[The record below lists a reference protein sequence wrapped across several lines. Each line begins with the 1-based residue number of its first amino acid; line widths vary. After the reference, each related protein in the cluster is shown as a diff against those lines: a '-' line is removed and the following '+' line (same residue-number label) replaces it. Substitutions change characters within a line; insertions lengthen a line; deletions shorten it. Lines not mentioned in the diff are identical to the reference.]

1 MLNKFFTAL
10 DPASQLTIK
19 RIAVTLAIAVAL
31 SLFAEPYYRL
41 SFFVGLCGLAV
52 FVSGVLAMRA
62 KQRLNA
68 PELNHWDETTF
79 FALLTFLFMP
89 FVTE

>member
-1 MLNKFFTAL
+1 MLNQLFTAL
-10 DPASQLTIK
+10 DPDSRLTVK
-19 RIAVTLAIAVAL
+19 RIAVTLAVAVAL
-31 SLFAEPYYRL
+31 SLFSEAGFRL

-79 FALLTFLFMP
+79 FALLTFLLMP
-89 FVTE
+89 FVTD

>member
-1 MLNKFFTAL
+1 MLNRLYSAL
-10 DPASQLTIK
+10 DPASRLTIK
-19 RIAVTLAIAVAL
+19 RIAVTLAVAIVL

-52 FVSGVLAMRA
+52 FVSGVMAMWG

-79 FALLTFLFMP
+79 FAMTTFLLVP
-89 FVTE
+89 LVAG

>member
-1 MLNKFFTAL
+1 MLNHLYTAL

-19 RIAVTLAIAVAL
+19 RIAVTMAVAIVL

-52 FVSGVLAMRA
+52 FVSGIMAMRG

-68 PELNHWDETTF
+68 SELNHWDETTF

-89 FVTE
+89 FVAG